1 MQLWLWYL
9 KPLNINSFFC
19 RIIRIIIPNEYVWF
33 KNKGTA
39 WRKYYTSSFI
49 SRYIALILAVFLLM
63 LFEIEWPSVQF
74 ILLVSLL
81 FLPPQPNVF
90 SPACSTYCC
99 LWPASFSQVC
109 LPTFVSLLSLSLS
122 SFPVFLSVKS
132 HFPCSISF
140 FFFFSFL
147 SCCYVIIGFKT
158 DRRLKNSH
166 KIRKSL
172 QFYCMCVWGGC
183 VFGNDLLFLFII
195 FLHSFFI
202 FSIMIYHRIIVL
214 NIVQNWI

>member
-19 RIIRIIIPNEYVWF
+19 RIIKIIIPNGYAWF
-33 KNKGTA
+33 KNKETV
-39 WRKYYTSSFI
+39 WRKYYTISFI
-49 SRYIALILAVFLLM
+49 SCYIVLILAVFLLM
-63 LFEIEWPSVQF
+63 LFEIKWPSVQF

-81 FLPPQPNVF
+81 FQPPQPNLF

-109 LPTFVSLLSLSLS
+109 LPTLLSLLSLSLS
-122 SFPVFLSVKS
+122 SFPIFLSVKS
-132 HFPCSISF
+132 HFPCRISFF

-166 KIRKSL
+166 KIQKSL
-172 QFYCMCVWGGC
+172 QFLLRVCVC
-183 VFGNDLLFLFII
+183 VCLAMTFYFYSLFFYI
-195 FLHSFFI
+195 FFYI
-202 FSIMIYHRIIVL
+202 FHYGLS
-214 NIVQNWI
+214 